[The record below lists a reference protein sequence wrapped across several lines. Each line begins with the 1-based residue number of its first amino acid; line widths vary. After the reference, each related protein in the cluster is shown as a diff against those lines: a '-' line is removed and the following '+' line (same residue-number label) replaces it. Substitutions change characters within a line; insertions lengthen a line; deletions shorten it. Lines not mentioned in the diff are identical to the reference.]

1 MERAVPRPG
10 AATRPVDLLAAIGRI
25 PWLYVLTAQALLFL
39 FFPILMVMLFSFNE
53 GTTTRFPIRALTLNW
68 YRAALRNQVVLDGLR
83 NSIYVGIGTMLASA
97 LLGVP
102 AALALTRYRVGGR
115 AAAALGSFFILPLAV
130 PVLILAVA
138 LLTLLSTLALP
149 LSLATVVIGHTMYCV
164 PLMFLVVTARLRDMD
179 RFIEEAARDLG
190 ASRWRTFW
198 EVTFP
203 LIRSSIFGAM
213 LLVFAQ
219 SFDMF
224 VITVFTIGPQST
236 LPLVVWSM
244 LRTGINPS
252 INAISTLLIL
262 VTAVILVVASR
273 FTRIALDV

>member
-1 MERAVPRPG
+1 MERAVPRAG

-25 PWLYVLTAQALLFL
+25 PWLYLLTAQALLFL

-115 AAAALGSFFILPLAV
+115 GAAALGSFFILPLAV

-198 EVTFP
+198 EVTLP

-262 VTAVILVVASR
+262 VTAVILVIASR

>member
-68 YRAALRNQVVLDGLR
+68 YRVALRNQVVLDGLR
-83 NSIYVGIGTMLASA
+83 NSVYVGIGTMLASA

-115 AAAALGSFFILPLAV
+115 AAAALSSFFILPLAV

-164 PLMFLVVTARLRDMD
+164 PLMFLVITARLRDMD

-203 LIRSSIFGAM
+203 LIRSSMFGAM

-273 FTRIALDV
+273 FTRIALDR